1 MGLFVLS
8 NGNRIKELQ
17 EEILKLKKNENVFL
31 PAHNYQATEVQ
42 EIADVLGDSLEL
54 ARLVQKEIKADTIVF
69 CGVDFMAET
78 MSILNPDA
86 KVYVPEPKARCPMAM
101 MCPKSVIEK
110 AKEENPDLPLVLYV
124 NTFAE
129 AKAEADVICTSANA
143 VKVVKALGA
152 NKVLFG
158 PDKNLA
164 AYVEKKTGVKTI
176 PVPEDGYCIVHVRFT
191 PEMILELKKKH
202 PNAVVLVHPECEMAV
217 QNIADIVGST
227 SLMFNYVK
235 ESKEKEFIIGTEIGL
250 IERMKREIGGN
261 KTFIPASEKAICRN
275 MKLNTLEKIR
285 DVIINKP
292 KENMIKVPEK
302 VAEKAR
308 EALEKMLQLTK

>member
-1 MGLFVLS
+1 MELFVLS
-8 NGNRIKELQ
+8 KGNRVRELQ
-17 EEILKLKKNENVFL
+17 EEILKLKKSENVFL
-31 PAHNYQATEVQ
+31 PAHNYQTSEIQ

-54 ARLVQKEIKADTIVF
+54 ARLAQKEIKADTIVF

-101 MCPKSVIEK
+101 MCPKSVVVK

-124 NTFAE
+124 NTLAE

-143 VKVVKALGA
+143 AKVVKALGVD
-152 NKVLFG
+152 KVLFG

-164 AYVEKKTGVKTI
+164 AYVEKMTGVKTI
-176 PVPEDGYCIVHVRFT
+176 PVPDDGYCIVHVRFT
-191 PEMILELKKKH
+191 PEMILELKNKH
-202 PNAVVLVHPECEMAV
+202 PNAVALVHPECEMEV
-217 QNIADIVGST
+217 QNVADIVGST
-227 SLMFNYVK
+227 SYMYNYVK
-235 ESKEKEFIIGTEIGL
+235 ESNGKEFIIGTEIGL
-250 IERMKREIGGN
+250 IDRMKREIDGN
-261 KTFIPASEKAICRN
+261 KVFIPASEKAICTN

-292 KENMIKVPEK
+292 KKNMVKVPEK

>member
-1 MGLFVLS
+1 MELFVLS
-8 NGNRIKELQ
+8 QGNSIKELQ
-17 EEILKLKKNENVFL
+17 EEILKLKKRENIFL
-31 PAHNYQATEVQ
+31 PAHNYQRPEIQ

-54 ARLVQKEIKADTIVF
+54 ARLAQKEIKADTIVF

-86 KVYVPEPKARCPMAM
+86 EIYVPDTKARCPMAM
-101 MCPKSVIEK
+101 MCPKNILLK
-110 AKEENPDLPLVLYV
+110 AKAEHPDLPVVLYV
-124 NTFAE
+124 NTLAE

-143 VKVVKALGA
+143 AKVVKALGVD
-152 NKVLFG
+152 KVLFG

-164 AYVEKKTGVKTI
+164 AYAEKKTGVKTI

-191 PEMILELKKKH
+191 PEMILELKNKY
-202 PNAVVLVHPECEMAV
+202 PNAVALVHPECEMEV
-217 QNIADIVGST
+217 QNVADIVGST
-227 SLMFNYVK
+227 SYMFNYVK

-250 IERMKREIGGN
+250 IERMKREIGGS
-261 KTFIPASEKAICRN
+261 KILIPASEKAICRN

-292 KENMIKVPEK
+292 KENVVKVPEK

-308 EALEKMLQLTK
+308 DALEKMFQLTK